1 MARLRRQPAG
11 NRFSTVSPE
20 LFESFEPNE
29 RFRQRRAQARRRRQY
44 RRRAAIGALALLL
57 VAVAAMAIG
66 ATVIHNDSSTPS
78 TKAAPKTEKKKA
90 VPRMPVPQEIRG
102 VHVTPALA
110 SDSTKIDEYLAIPG
124 LNTLQVDV
132 KDENGEVGF
141 LMPNTT
147 LARKVGATKGY
158 YKAGQVAGKTR
169 AAGVYLI
176 GRIVTFEDPILS
188 QKRPDLAI
196 RRPDGS
202 VWTND
207 VGLGW
212 TNPYDRRV
220 WDYNVEI
227 AKAAAQRGFDEI
239 QFDYVRF
246 PSDGDVEN
254 AVYRGKVNE
263 GLGWTI
269 ARFVQYASKQLKPL
283 GVRVSVD
290 MFGLAATHDLGIGQ
304 VPRRVAK
311 FVDAIYPMVYPSHY
325 SSGEYN
331 LPDPSG
337 SPGTTVGAS
346 LRDYRRQMRGTKAQL
361 IPWLED
367 FSLGRTRTA
376 DEVREQIDAARSY
389 RTRGFLLWNPSG
401 VYTQEVLR
409 RP

>member
-78 TKAAPKTEKKKA
+78 TKAAPKTEKRKA

-220 WDYNVEI
+220 WDYNIEI

>member
-1 MARLRRQPAG
+1 
-11 NRFSTVSPE
+11 VSPE
-20 LFESFEPNE
+20 LFESLDPNE
-29 RFRQRRAQARRRRQY
+29 RFRARRAQSRRRRHY
-44 RRRAAIGALALLL
+44 RRRAALGALALLL
-57 VAVAAMAIG
+57 LAVGAMAIG
-66 ATVIHNDSSTPS
+66 ATVIHTGDSSKS
-78 TKAAPKTEKKKA
+78 SAKAAQQAANEKA
-90 VPRMPVPQEIRG
+90 VQRRPVPTEIRG
-102 VHVTPALA
+102 IHVTPALA
-110 SDSTKIDEYLAIPG
+110 SDSAKIDEYLAIPG
-124 LNTLQVDV
+124 LNTLQVDI

-147 LARKVGATKGY
+147 LARKIGATKGY
-158 YKAGQVAGKTR
+158 YKAAQLAGKTR

-188 QKRPDLAI
+188 AKRPDLAI
-196 RRPDGS
+196 RRADGS

-212 TNPYDRRV
+212 TNPYDKRV
-220 WDYNVEI
+220 WDYNIEI
-227 AKAAAQRGFDEI
+227 GKAAARHGFDEI

-254 AVYRGKVNE
+254 TVYRGRVNE
-263 GLGWTI
+263 DMGWTI
-269 ARFVQYASKQLKPL
+269 ARFVQYAAKQLKPL

-304 VPRRVAK
+304 VPRRVAR

-325 SSGEYN
+325 NSGEYN

-337 SPGTTVGAS
+337 SPGTTVAAS
-346 LRDYRRQMRGTKAQL
+346 LRDFRRQMRGSKAQL

-367 FSLGRTRTA
+367 FSLGRTRTP
-376 DEVREQIDAARSY
+376 DEVRAQIEAARSHQ
-389 RTRGFLLWNPSG
+389 TRGFLLWNPTG

>member
-1 MARLRRQPAG
+1 M
-11 NRFSTVSPE
+11 SPE

-29 RFRQRRAQARRRRQY
+29 RFRQRRAQARRRRHY

-57 VAVAAMAIG
+57 VAVAAMALG
-66 ATVIHNDSSTPS
+66 ATVIHNTSSTP
-78 TKAAPKTEKKKA
+78 TRAAPKPEQKKA
-90 VPRMPVPQEIRG
+90 VQRRPVPQEIRG

-110 SDSTKIDEYLAIPG
+110 SDSAKLDEYLAIPG

-147 LARKVGATKGY
+147 LASKVGAAKAY
-158 YKAGQVAGKTR
+158 YKAGQVAGKAR

-176 GRIVTFEDPILS
+176 GRVVTFEDPILS
-188 QKRPDLAI
+188 QKRPDMAI
-196 RRPDGS
+196 RRSDGS
-202 VWTND
+202 VWTNSA
-207 VGLGW
+207 GLGW
-212 TNPYDRRV
+212 TNPYDKRV
-220 WDYNVEI
+220 WDYNIEI
-227 AKAAAQRGFDEI
+227 AKAAAVRGFDEI

-246 PSDGDVEN
+246 PSDGDTDN

-263 GLGWTI
+263 GMGWTI

-325 SSGEYN
+325 NAGEYN

-337 SPGTTVGAS
+337 SPGDTVAAS

-367 FSLGRTRTA
+367 FSLGRTRTP
-376 DEVREQIDAARSY
+376 DEVRAQIEAARSHQ
-389 RTRGFLLWNPSG
+389 TRGFLLWNPSG